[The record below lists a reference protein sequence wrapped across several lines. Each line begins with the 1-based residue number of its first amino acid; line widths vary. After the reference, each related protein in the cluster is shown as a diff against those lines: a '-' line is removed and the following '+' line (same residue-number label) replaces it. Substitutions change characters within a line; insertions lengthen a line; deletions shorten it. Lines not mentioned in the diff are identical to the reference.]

1 MPSSSRQSMSVLLV
15 RAEQPNDE
23 FVDKLIGIGA
33 QVFRCPVMDIAPVV
47 GGPEMQA
54 IKSRILDFDHYQ
66 IAIFISKN
74 AARYG
79 LDWLYNY
86 WPMLP
91 DGVRYYAVGQSTAE
105 LLREH
110 QLAVETPIGRADS
123 EGLLALPSLQT
134 VSGEKVL
141 IFAGKGGRE
150 VLAQTLRQRGAEV
163 DRCELY
169 ERCGTVQHADEIN
182 HLLQQSQ
189 LDILVAHSG
198 ELLQQ
203 LFSCVAAGNR
213 HQLQALPV
221 LVPGQRVADM
231 ARDLG
236 CREVLEA
243 NSALPDDMV
252 STILEWYSNHG

>member
-1 MPSSSRQSMSVLLV
+1 MPLLPQSMSVLLV
-15 RAEQPNDE
+15 RSEQPNDE
-23 FVDKLIGIGA
+23 FVDKLNGIGA
-33 QVFRCPVMDIAPVV
+33 QVFRCPVMDIVPVES
-47 GGPEMQA
+47 GPEMQA

-74 AARYG
+74 AARFG
-79 LDWLYNY
+79 LDWLDNY

-110 QLAVETPIGRADS
+110 QIDVETPKSSADS
-123 EGLLALPSLQT
+123 EGLLALPSLQN
-134 VSGEKVL
+134 VLGEKVL

-150 VLAQTLRQRGAEV
+150 VLAQTLRQRGAVV

-169 ERCGTVQHADEIN
+169 GRCGTTRYADKIN
-182 HLLQQSQ
+182 HLLEQEKV
-189 LDILVAHSG
+189 DIVIAHSG

-203 LFSCVAAGNR
+203 LFSCVTSGNR

-221 LVPGQRVADM
+221 LVPGQRVADL

-236 CREVLEA
+236 CQKILEA